1 MNCTCPKCTSIV
13 EIDQSLIS
21 EKGKETTCTDCTN
34 RFWVYRESFA
44 ARANKTQGR
53 IYCAH
58 CGSALGS
65 SIVCSSCGA
74 LYPDIIVSQSTK
86 PVRRR
91 QARTPRRFS
100 ISWPASRRSQARK
113 PKIAIP
119 KKSTGTT
126 SRIRKY
132 LIGASS
138 LVVLLAVGTALY
150 LHHQEKELYSKNYMR
165 ALYGIKSGIDT
176 SFGAFNRIVQASR
189 KIGASGREAALRF
202 TTSEK
207 ERSQK
212 IKFEVDRLI
221 AVTKNPPKKYATSNE
236 KLVSLYTIYS
246 NAYELSNNPSDSVE
260 TLYKKSQKLER
271 DFTDGMRELEAS
283 LPKELSLELEKARKK
298 YRAL

>member
-1 MNCTCPKCTSIV
+1 
-13 EIDQSLIS
+13 
-21 EKGKETTCTDCTN
+21 
-34 RFWVYRESFA
+34 
-44 ARANKTQGR
+44 
-53 IYCAH
+53 
-58 CGSALGS
+58 
-65 SIVCSSCGA
+65 
-74 LYPDIIVSQSTK
+74 
-86 PVRRR
+86 
-91 QARTPRRFS
+91 
-100 ISWPASRRSQARK
+100 
-113 PKIAIP
+113 
-119 KKSTGTT
+119 
-126 SRIRKY
+126 
-132 LIGASS
+132 
-138 LVVLLAVGTALY
+138 LY